1 LNAAHLKRTE
11 SRTVQDIKFYLNNPS
26 TDNWRK
32 LHELLIPEKLA
43 NKEVEYWQ
51 EASNSNEELGEID
64 SIINEL
70 RRANDIDIIESN
82 INDNNTNTLH
92 IEVET
97 YATQNVIY
105 QT

>member
-1 LNAAHLKRTE
+1 M
-11 SRTVQDIKFYLNNPS
+11 
-26 TDNWRK
+26 
-32 LHELLIPEKLA
+32 
-43 NKEVEYWQ
+43 EYWQ